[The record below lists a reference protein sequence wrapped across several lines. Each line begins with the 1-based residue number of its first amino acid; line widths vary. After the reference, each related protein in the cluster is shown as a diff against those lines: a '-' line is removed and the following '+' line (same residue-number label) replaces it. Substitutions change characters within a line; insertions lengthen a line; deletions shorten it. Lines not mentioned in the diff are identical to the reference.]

1 MFSSKKKLF
10 NSLVMMLAFIIC
22 INSFGVMSRAD
33 SKRTVYVNGA
43 ELVADPGAIDSDGVT
58 YFPIEELCNALGIST
73 QLVATDTY
81 KLTYEKLNK
90 EMIITK
96 GNKTII
102 INGVPHTVPFN
113 VMGIYTVETLNPENE
128 KTEKVNV
135 YVVALKYIVEQFG
148 GEVSFSAELNRIY
161 ITKNK
166 PIEFKDKIFEEE
178 IRSLIKKPEGEIY
191 KFDIQDIT
199 SLDLS
204 GKGITSV
211 DELKYFEN
219 LTYLNLKNNKISDLS
234 VLENL
239 KKLTSL
245 YVSGNDPS
253 LDVYT
258 PIAMFYENIKQMDIK
273 FEVKLDSNLEA
284 AIRAAI
290 KKQSGKIEPKDL
302 RGLTE
307 FNAPNKKILSIEGL
321 NYMVNLKKLDLSNNS
336 ILDIK
341 PLKNLTKIE
350 SLKLNNNGISDISI
364 LSKFQK
370 MTVLEVENNKIKDIS
385 SLKELK
391 KLNVLKIS
399 GNLIGDASPIT
410 GLTNLKELYIDNNK
424 LTDTYGIENLTFL
437 TTLYLKDV
445 DPEDSTKLTTSI
457 PEEKLM
463 LFQKIFKRLENT
475 DLDET
480 DFGLTTPIATPAKET
495 ETPTIVTATPT
506 MGTVISTDAFFRYTI
521 NKSTYTVNGVEYK
534 MDEGVWPVIKNSR
547 TGIPVRYITQH
558 IDGATIG
565 WNEKERKVS
574 IQLGTKSID
583 LYVDINYAVVDG
595 KMVKLDVAP
604 FIFNGRTMVPL
615 RFVSESLGL
624 ETIWNAEKQE
634 ITLIYELNK

>member
-1 MFSSKKKLF
+1 
-10 NSLVMMLAFIIC
+10 MMLAFIIC
-22 INSFGVMSRAD
+22 INSFGVMNQAD

-43 ELVADPGAIDSDGVT
+43 ELVANPGAIDVDGIT
-58 YFPIEELCNALGIST
+58 YFPIEKLCDALGVST
-73 QLVATDTY
+73 QVVTTDTY

-90 EMIITK
+90 EMVVTK
-96 GNKTII
+96 GNKTVI

-113 VMGIYTVETLNPENE
+113 VMGLYTIETLNPETQE
-128 KTEKVNV
+128 TEKENV

-148 GEVSFSAELNRIY
+148 GEVSFSSELNRLY

-166 PIEFKDKIFEEE
+166 PIEFKDKAFEETV
-178 IRSLIKKPEGEIY
+178 RSLIKKPEGEIY

-234 VLENL
+234 ALENL

-253 LDVYT
+253 LDVFT
-258 PIAMFYENIKQMDIK
+258 PIAMFYENIKQMDVK
-273 FEVKLDSNLEA
+273 FDVKLDSNLEA

-290 KKQSGKIEPKDL
+290 KKQDGKIEPKDL
-302 RGLTE
+302 RNITE
-307 FNAPNKKILSIEGL
+307 FNASNKKILSIEGL
-321 NYMVNLKKLDLSNNS
+321 NYMVNLKRLDLSNNS

-350 SLKLNNNGISDISI
+350 SLKLNNNGITDISA
-364 LSKFQK
+364 LSKFEK
-370 MTVLEVENNKIKDIS
+370 MTVLEVANNKIKDLS
-385 SLKELK
+385 PLSGLK
-391 KLNVLKIS
+391 KLSVLKVSRNAID
-399 GNLIGDASPIT
+399 DASPIS

-424 LTDTYGIENLTFL
+424 LTDTYGIENLAFL

-445 DPEDSTKLTTSI
+445 DPVDSTKRVTAI
-457 PEEKLM
+457 PKEKLM
-463 LFQKIFKRLENT
+463 LFQKIFKKLENT
-475 DLDET
+475 DLDEA
-480 DFGLTTPIATPAKET
+480 DIGVTTPSVTPAIVSATPT
-495 ETPTIVTATPT
+495 VTVTPTIETTNA
-506 MGTVISTDAFFRYTI
+506 IFRYTV
-521 NKSTYTVNGVEYK
+521 NKSTYTVNSVEYK
-534 MDEGVWPVIKNSR
+534 MDEGVWPVIKNNR

-574 IQLGTKSID
+574 IKLGTKSID
-583 LYVDINYAVVDG
+583 LYVDINYALVDG

-615 RFVSESLGL
+615 RFVSESLGF
-624 ETIWNAEKQE
+624 ETLWNAEKQE
-634 ITLIYELNK
+634 ITLIYGLND

>member
-1 MFSSKKKLF
+1 MFSSKKKSVK
-10 NSLVMMLAFIIC
+10 SLVMMLAFIIC
-22 INSFGVMSRAD
+22 INSFGVMNQAD

-43 ELVADPGAIDSDGVT
+43 ELVANPGAIDVDGIT
-58 YFPIEELCNALGIST
+58 YFPIEKLCDALGVST
-73 QLVATDTY
+73 QVVTTDTY

-90 EMIITK
+90 EMVVTK
-96 GNKTII
+96 GNKTVI

-113 VMGIYTVETLNPENE
+113 VMGLYTIETLNPETQE
-128 KTEKVNV
+128 TEKENV

-148 GEVSFSAELNRIY
+148 GEVSFSSELNRLY

-166 PIEFKDKIFEEE
+166 PIEFKDKAFEETV
-178 IRSLIKKPEGEIY
+178 RSLIKKPEGEIY

-234 VLENL
+234 ALENL

-253 LDVYT
+253 LDVFT
-258 PIAMFYENIKQMDIK
+258 PIAMFYENIKQMDVK
-273 FEVKLDSNLEA
+273 FDVKLDSNLEA

-290 KKQSGKIEPKDL
+290 KKQDGKIEPKDL
-302 RGLTE
+302 RNITE
-307 FNAPNKKILSIEGL
+307 FNASNKKILSIEGL
-321 NYMVNLKKLDLSNNS
+321 NYMVNLKRLDLSNNS

-350 SLKLNNNGISDISI
+350 SLKLNNNGITDISA
-364 LSKFQK
+364 LSKFEK
-370 MTVLEVENNKIKDIS
+370 MTVLEVANNKIKDLS
-385 SLKELK
+385 PLSGLK
-391 KLNVLKIS
+391 KLSVLKVSRNAID
-399 GNLIGDASPIT
+399 DASPIS

-424 LTDTYGIENLTFL
+424 LTDTYGIENLAFL

-445 DPEDSTKLTTSI
+445 DPVDSTKRVTAI
-457 PEEKLM
+457 PKEKLM
-463 LFQKIFKRLENT
+463 LFQKIFKKLENT
-475 DLDET
+475 DLDEADIGVT
-480 DFGLTTPIATPAKET
+480 KPSVTPAIVSATPT
-495 ETPTIVTATPT
+495 VTVTPTIETTNA
-506 MGTVISTDAFFRYTI
+506 IFRYTV
-521 NKSTYTVNGVEYK
+521 NKSTYTVNSVEYK
-534 MDEGVWPVIKNSR
+534 MDEGVWPVIKNNR

-574 IQLGTKSID
+574 IKLGTKSID
-583 LYVDINYAVVDG
+583 LYVDINYALVDG

-615 RFVSESLGL
+615 RFVSESLGF
-624 ETIWNAEKQE
+624 ETLWNAEKQE
-634 ITLIYELNK
+634 ITLIYGLND

>member
-1 MFSSKKKLF
+1 MFSSKKKSVK
-10 NSLVMMLAFIIC
+10 SLVMMLAFIIC
-22 INSFGVMSRAD
+22 INSFGVMNQAD

-43 ELVADPGAIDSDGVT
+43 ELVANPGAIDVDGIT
-58 YFPIEELCNALGIST
+58 YFPIEKLCDALGVST
-73 QLVATDTY
+73 QVVTTDTY

-90 EMIITK
+90 EMVVTK
-96 GNKTII
+96 GNKTVI

-113 VMGIYTVETLNPENE
+113 VMGLYTIETLNPETQE
-128 KTEKVNV
+128 TEKENV

-148 GEVSFSAELNRIY
+148 GEVSFSSELNRLY

-166 PIEFKDKIFEEE
+166 PIEFKDKAFEETV
-178 IRSLIKKPEGEIY
+178 RSLIKKPEGEIY

-234 VLENL
+234 ALENL

-253 LDVYT
+253 LDVFT
-258 PIAMFYENIKQMDIK
+258 PIAMFYENIKQMDVK
-273 FEVKLDSNLEA
+273 FDVKLDSNLEA

-290 KKQSGKIEPKDL
+290 KKQDGKIEPKDL
-302 RGLTE
+302 RNITE
-307 FNAPNKKILSIEGL
+307 FNASNKKILSIEGL
-321 NYMVNLKKLDLSNNS
+321 NYMVNLKRLDLSNNS

-350 SLKLNNNGISDISI
+350 SLKLNNNGITDISA
-364 LSKFQK
+364 LSKFEK
-370 MTVLEVENNKIKDIS
+370 MTVLEVANNKIKDLS
-385 SLKELK
+385 PLSGLK
-391 KLNVLKIS
+391 KLSVLKVSRNAID
-399 GNLIGDASPIT
+399 DASPIS

-424 LTDTYGIENLTFL
+424 LTDTYGIENLAFL

-445 DPEDSTKLTTSI
+445 DPVDSTKRVTAI
-457 PEEKLM
+457 PKEKLM
-463 LFQKIFKRLENT
+463 LFQKIFKKLENT
-475 DLDET
+475 DLDEA
-480 DFGLTTPIATPAKET
+480 DIGVTTPSVTPAIVSATPT
-495 ETPTIVTATPT
+495 TVTPTIETTNA
-506 MGTVISTDAFFRYTI
+506 IFRYTV
-521 NKSTYTVNGVEYK
+521 NKSTYTVNSVEYK
-534 MDEGVWPVIKNSR
+534 MDEGVWPVIKNNR

-574 IQLGTKSID
+574 IKLGTKSID
-583 LYVDINYAVVDG
+583 LYVDINYALVDG

-615 RFVSESLGL
+615 RFVSESLGF
-624 ETIWNAEKQE
+624 ETLWNAEKQE
-634 ITLIYELNK
+634 ITLIYGLND